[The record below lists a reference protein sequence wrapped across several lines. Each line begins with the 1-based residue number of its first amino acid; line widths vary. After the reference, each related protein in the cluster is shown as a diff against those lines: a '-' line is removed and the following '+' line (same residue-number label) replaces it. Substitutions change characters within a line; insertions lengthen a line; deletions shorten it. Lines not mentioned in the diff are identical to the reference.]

1 MRLRTIVAVLV
12 AMAALIAAIT
22 ALPAGAQDDG
32 GKKKVLRLGQAQDVQ
47 TLNPFVAQDEENFR
61 AWSLNWDLLVNF
73 SPDDLTPV
81 PGIAESWD
89 VSPDKKTVTF
99 KLIEGA
105 KWSDGEP
112 ITSKDVK
119 YSLDKLGTDS
129 LIFSGYTSNVTSI
142 ETPDENTV
150 VVKTKQPD
158 ARMIGGLFIYMIPE
172 HVYGK
177 VPLAK
182 LKKDFQPP
190 LPMVGSGPY
199 VVTEFEH
206 GRILR
211 MERNP
216 NFRGEKPAFDE
227 IQFIKYGSAD
237 AVERALRLGEIDAI
251 PEAQAPSFEKL
262 GQADNVKTDR
272 APSPSFTQLTF
283 NLCSEENC
291 PDAKFNPAVQDR
303 TVRQA
308 IAYAVDRERVNT
320 ISTRGTSFPG
330 HGILPQYYKSWYEQ
344 PADDYPYDPDK
355 ANQMLDDAGWTREG
369 DGTRSKDGVELSF
382 DLFVRSE
389 SPENIQAAKLVAE
402 QAREIGVDFKVQVVS
417 VDKLTEIT
425 TREVDGKMAP
435 DFDTF
440 IWGWG
445 GDPYDPSALL
455 QLITTDQIGGSSDAF
470 YSNPEYDRLFDE
482 QAGEFDHA
490 KRKEL
495 IRQMVALSQR
505 DLPYLVLTDDPWL
518 EAYRSDRMTNVAKQ
532 CPKPS
537 GDVLCQQVNYAAIA
551 ELEPGEGGDDGGSS
565 TGIIAVIAL
574 VVVAVAAFLFVRW
587 RRSRGGREPL
597 ELET

>member
-1 MRLRTIVAVLV
+1 MRLRTIVGLLMAVV
-12 AMAALIAAIT
+12 AVTIALT

-32 GKKKVLRLGQAQDVQ
+32 DKKKVLRLGQAQDVQ

-129 LIFSGYTSNVTSI
+129 LIFTGYTSNVTSI
-142 ETPDENTV
+142 ETPDEHTV

-308 IAYAVDRERVNT
+308 IAYAIDRERVNT

-344 PADDYPYDPDK
+344 PADDYPFDPDK
-355 ANQMLDDAGWTREG
+355 ANQMLDDAGWTRDG

-425 TREVDGKMAP
+425 TRFVGDKPAP

-455 QLITTDQIGGSSDAF
+455 QLITTGQIGDSSDAF

-518 EAYRSDRMTNVAKQ
+518 EAYRTDRMTNVAKQ
-532 CPKPS
+532 CPKPT

-551 ELEPGEGGDDGGSS
+551 ELEPGEGGDDGSS
-565 TGIIAVIAL
+565 NTGIIAVIAL
-574 VVVAVAAFLFVRW
+574 VVAAVAAFLFVRW